1 MVVKRL
7 KLMNFRSHEGFRVD
21 FEPQTTKLIGRNGC
35 GKTSILEALYEALQG
50 KSFRAVDR
58 EILRRGAEFYRV
70 ELEYE
75 DGRKVVVVYDG
86 GSAKKEFLVEDK
98 KARRLPKKAK
108 YPIVLFDPDDL
119 NLVGSSPTSRRN
131 YFDRVFG
138 QLSEAYVVALNRYN
152 KALRQRNELLKQEMV
167 DIGDLFSWD
176 VLLTKYGAELRNMR
190 AEFAEQMNEKLTEVY
205 RSIAENEDEVNL
217 VYVSEVESESEFLK
231 KLESG
236 FERDKILGH
245 TSFGIHHDNYEF
257 LFNQAKADGSASRG
271 EVRSIVIAL
280 KFIEA
285 EMVMKKLGQVPVVLL
300 DDVFSE
306 LDEARQKC
314 LVKNFQNN
322 QIIITS
328 CNDNNDSG
336 DAVVL
341 RKEG

>member
-1 MVVKRL
+1 MVIRRVKL
-7 KLMNFRSHEGFRVD
+7 TNFRSHQGFVL
-21 FEPQTTKLIGRNGC
+21 ECNPQTTKIIGENGC
-35 GKTSILEALYEALQG
+35 GKTSILEAVYEAMQG

-58 EILRRGAEFYRV
+58 EILKRDADFYRV

-75 DGRKVVVVYDG
+75 DGRKIVVVFDG
-86 GSAKKEFLVEDK
+86 EKKEFLVEDK

-138 QLSEAYVVALNRYN
+138 QLSEAYGVALNRYN
-152 KALRQRNELLKQEMV
+152 KALKQRNELLKQEMV

-176 VLLTKYGAELRNMR
+176 VLLTKYGAELRNLR

-205 RSIAENEDEVNL
+205 RSIAENEDEVSL
-217 VYVSEVESESEFLK
+217 VYISEVESESEFLK

-245 TSFGIHHDNYEF
+245 TSFGVHHDNYEF
-257 LFNQAKADGSASRG
+257 LFNRAKADGSASRG

-285 EMVMKKLGQVPVVLL
+285 EMVMKRLGQVPVVLL

-322 QIIITS
+322 QIFLTS
-328 CNDNNDSG
+328 TGSQEDLADC
-336 DAVVL
+336 VVL
-341 RKEG
+341 KRK